1 MLLTSEKNE
10 DLNELLTEII
20 KFSDAIMMSTDLTES
35 IANVKNL
42 AEISSRLKAVFQ
54 NEISLQKNSGVQV
67 RPAKTILKRQ

>member
-20 KFSDAIMMSTDLTES
+20 KFSDAIIMSTDLTES

-67 RPAKTILKRQ
+67 RPAKTMRKRQ

>member
-20 KFSDAIMMSTDLTES
+20 KFSDAIIMSTDLTES

-67 RPAKTILKRQ
+67 RPAKTMLKRQ

>member
-20 KFSDAIMMSTDLTES
+20 KFSDAIIMSTDLTES